1 MSREPLNLAR
11 WGIEHPSLLIY
22 LILVILISGGAAF
35 FQLGQRDLPT
45 YAIKTMVV
53 NAQWPGATADEMA
66 RLVADPL
73 ESKLLE
79 VPWLKDVSSFSKPG
93 ETWLLVNI
101 EDFMPNGDTLMRER
115 FYDIRKKL
123 SDIAHRLPPGVRG
136 PFFNDEFGDIYSVLY
151 GFSSRDHSPG
161 ELKDIVEQARN
172 TVARIDSVEK
182 AILYGVQP
190 EKVFVELDDNR
201 LSTLGIDP
209 IRIATLLRAHNTIQD
224 SGRIEGQQS
233 YYQLR
238 LNDRFRT
245 VADIAAM
252 PVKIPGGSVVRLDD
266 IAEVY
271 RGYQDPARF
280 TMRVNGEPA
289 IALAIT
295 MREGSQL
302 LSMSEE
308 VSAAMEAFVER
319 LPIGVEMAL
328 VADQPSTVRSS
339 IDRFIFK
346 LLLAVAI
353 VLLVSYFTL
362 GLRTGLVVAL
372 AIPLVLG
379 TVFVAMYILGIDI
392 TRVSL
397 GALVISLGLLVD
409 DAMIVVELMHV
420 KLEQGWERMKAATFA
435 YTATSKPMLSGTLIA
450 AAGFMPVFI
459 VDASPREILGDLFL
473 VIAISLVASWIVA
486 VVFTP
491 FLAFNILRVS
501 DNHPG
506 PETGDS
512 IDIYQSRTYQA
523 FRALVAWCMR
533 HNIWVIAIG
542 TLLFGLTLL
551 GMQRVTFEF
560 FPDNDRPEALVDVW
574 FPEDTS
580 YRQMEQQVAD
590 IEKLLS
596 AAPEVADYVTYIGGD
611 TLRVQNDMFVEQ
623 PNANY
628 TKVIAVAKDLDGR
641 ERLKTRLRTYFGHH
655 LPGLRTRVYNLP
667 YGVPFDYPVRY
678 RITGEDPQV
687 LQQINRQLQ
696 ASIASHPAIFDIHDN
711 LREPLMTIGIEFDL
725 ARVAASGTTPQQ
737 LTLALSSMLDGL
749 PATHY
754 REDNDLIAVVMRNN
768 SDQRYNLDRL
778 QTLQVP
784 VGNGKTVALSE
795 LARFDFRFEP
805 SIVWHHNAFNS
816 ITVLAQLADGFLTLE
831 VDRDLKPELDKLR
844 ATLPPGYQID
854 AGGMVEVSDLVDVQL
869 GKTLPFLV
877 VTLLTILMFQLN
889 SMSKMVL
896 VLATVPLGLIGV
908 VAALLLFDLPFGMVA
923 RLGVLALS
931 GIIIRNSIILIDQ
944 IDQDLE
950 AGATRW
956 QAVLESTVRR
966 SRPIV
971 LTALAAILAMI
982 PLASDYFWGPMAV
995 AMMSGLLVAT
1005 GLTLLV
1011 FPAVYCFWYRV
1022 KPNLP

>member
-1 MSREPLNLAR
+1 MEREPFNLAR

-22 LILVILISGGAAF
+22 LILIILISGGAAY

-53 NAQWPGATADEMA
+53 SAQWPGATADEMA

-79 VPWLKDVSSFSKPG
+79 VPWLRDVSSFSKPG

-101 EDFMPNGDTLMRER
+101 EDFMPNGAEVMRER
-115 FYDIRKKL
+115 FYDIRKKV
-123 SDIAHRLPPGVRG
+123 SDVAHQLPAGVRG
-136 PFFNDEFGDIYSVLY
+136 PFFNDEFGDIYSILY
-151 GFSSRDHSPG
+151 GFNSRDHSPA
-161 ELKDIVEQARN
+161 ELKNIVEHARN

-201 LSTLGIDP
+201 LATLGIDP
-209 IRIATLLRAHNTIQD
+209 LRIAMLLRDHNTVQN
-224 SGRIEGQQS
+224 SGRVEGEQR

-238 LNDRFRT
+238 LNDRFRSL
-245 VADIAAM
+245 ADIAAM
-252 PVKIPGGSVVRLDD
+252 PVSVPGGKVIRLDD
-266 IAEVY
+266 IARVY

-302 LSMSEE
+302 LAMSEE
-308 VSAAMEAFVER
+308 VEQTMTAFAAE
-319 LPIGVEMAL
+319 LPVGVEMAL
-328 VADQPSTVRSS
+328 VADQPNTVRTS
-339 IDRFIFK
+339 INRFVFK
-346 LLLAVAI
+346 LIVAVAI

-362 GLRTGLVVAL
+362 GWRTGIVVAL

-379 TVFVAMYILGIDI
+379 TVFVAMYILDIDI

-459 VDASPREILGDLFL
+459 IDASPREIIGDLFV
-473 VIAISLVASWIVA
+473 VIAFALMTSWIVA
-486 VVFTP
+486 VIFTP
-491 FLAFNILRVS
+491 FLAFNILHAPS
-501 DNHPG
+501 G
-506 PETGDS
+506 KPESHTDL
-512 IDIYQSRTYQA
+512 YQTPNYQR
-523 FRALVAWCMR
+523 FRRLVAWCMR
-533 HNIWVIAIG
+533 HNIWVLAIG
-542 TLLFGLTLL
+542 TLLFGLTLIGL
-551 GMQRVTFEF
+551 QRVTIEF

-574 FPEDTS
+574 FPEDAS
-580 YRQMEQQVAD
+580 YKQMEQQVAE

-596 AAPEVADYVTYIGGD
+596 TAPEVANYVTYIGGD
-611 TLRVQNDMFVEQ
+611 TLRVQNDMFIEQ
-623 PNANY
+623 PNSNY
-628 TKVIAVAKDLDGR
+628 TKVIAIATDLAAR
-641 ERLKTRLRTYFGHH
+641 ERLKTRLRTYFAHN

-687 LQQINRQLQ
+687 LQQINQQLQ
-696 ASIASHPAIFDIHDN
+696 ASIASHPAIYDIHDN
-711 LREPLMTIGIEFDL
+711 LREPLMTIGVELDL

-749 PATHY
+749 PATQY
-754 REDNDLIAVVMRNN
+754 REDNDLIAVVMRN
-768 SDQRYNLDRL
+768 SGDKRYNLDRL

-795 LARFDFRFEP
+795 LARFDYRFEE
-805 SIVWHHNAFNS
+805 SIIWHYNAFSS
-816 ITVLAQLADGFLTLE
+816 ITVLAQLAEGVLTLE
-831 VDRDLKPELDKLR
+831 VDKDLQPQLDELR

-854 AGGMVEVSDLVDVQL
+854 AGGMVEVSDLVDIQL
-869 GKTLPFLV
+869 EKTLPFLV

-889 SMSKMVL
+889 SMSKMML

-944 IDQDLE
+944 IDQDLA

-966 SRPIV
+966 SRPII

-1005 GLTLLV
+1005 VLTLLV

-1022 KPNLP
+1022 KPST

>member
-1 MSREPLNLAR
+1 MEREPFNLAR
-11 WGIEHPSLLIY
+11 WGIERSSLLIY
-22 LILVILISGGAAF
+22 LILVILISGAAAF

-53 NAQWPGATADEMA
+53 SAQWPGATAAEMA
-66 RLVADPL
+66 QLVADPI

-115 FYDIRKKL
+115 FYDIRKKVG
-123 SDIAHRLPPGVRG
+123 DIIHQLPTGVRG
-136 PFFNDEFGDIYSVLY
+136 PFFNDEFGDIYSILY
-151 GFSSRDHSPG
+151 GFNSRDHSPA

-182 AILYGVQP
+182 AVLYGVQP
-190 EKVFVELDDNR
+190 EKVFVELDDKR
-201 LSTLGIDP
+201 LATLGVDP
-209 IRIATLLRAHNTIQD
+209 LRVAMLLRDHNTVQK
-224 SGRIEGQQS
+224 SGRVEGEQR

-238 LNDRFRT
+238 LNDRFRS

-252 PVKIPGGSVVRLDD
+252 PVSVPGGNVSGNVIRLDD
-266 IAEVY
+266 IARVY

-295 MREGSQL
+295 MRAGSQL

-308 VSAAMEAFVER
+308 VDRVMAAFATE
-319 LPIGVEMAL
+319 LPAGVEMAL
-328 VADQPSTVRSS
+328 VADQPSTVRAS
-339 IDRFIFK
+339 IDRFLFK
-346 LLLAVAI
+346 LLVAVAI

-362 GLRTGLVVAL
+362 GMRTGVVVAL

-379 TVFVAMYILGIDI
+379 TVFVAMFIFGIDI

-473 VIAISLVASWIVA
+473 VIAFALITSWIVA

-491 FLAFNILRVS
+491 FLAFNILRPHGGSVE
-501 DNHPG
+501 NQV
-506 PETGDS
+506 
-512 IDIYQSRTYQA
+512 DIYQSRNYQR

-533 HNIWVIAIG
+533 HNLVVIAIA
-542 TLLFGLTLL
+542 TLLFLLTVFGL
-551 GMQRVTFEF
+551 QRVTAEF

-580 YRQMEQQVAD
+580 FKQMEQQVAQ

-596 AAPEVADYVTYIGGD
+596 DAPEVANYVTYIGGD

-628 TKVIAVAKDLDGR
+628 TKVIAIATDLAAR
-641 ERLKTRLRTYFGHH
+641 ERLKTRLRTYFSHN
-655 LPGLRTRVYNLP
+655 LPELRTRVYNLP

-678 RITGEDPQV
+678 RITGEDPQI
-687 LQQINRQLQ
+687 LQQINQQLQ

-711 LREPLMTIGIEFDL
+711 QRDPLMTIGIELDL
-725 ARVAASGTTPQQ
+725 ARVAASGTTPQL
-737 LTLALSSMLDGL
+737 LTLALNSMLDGL
-749 PATHY
+749 PATNY
-754 REDNDLIAVVMRNN
+754 REDNDLIAVVMRNQADN
-768 SDQRYNLDRL
+768 RYNLDRL
-778 QTLQVP
+778 ETLQVP
-784 VGNGKTVALSE
+784 VGNGKTVPLSE
-795 LARFDFRFEP
+795 LARFDYRFEE
-805 SIVWHHNAFNS
+805 SIIWHYNAFNS
-816 ITVLAQLADGFLTLE
+816 ITVLAQLADGVLTLE
-831 VDRDLKPELDKLR
+831 VDKDLKPQLDELR

-854 AGGMVEVSDLVDVQL
+854 AGGMVEVSALVDTQL

-889 SMSKMVL
+889 SMSKMAL

-944 IDQDLE
+944 IDQDLA
-950 AGATRW
+950 AGATLW

-966 SRPIV
+966 SRPII

-1005 GLTLLV
+1005 VLTLLV
-1011 FPAVYCFWYRV
+1011 FPAVYCAWYRV
-1022 KPNLP
+1022 KPTPA

>member
-1 MSREPLNLAR
+1 MSSDRLNLAR

-45 YAIKTMVV
+45 YAIKTMIV
-53 NAQWPGATADEMA
+53 NVQWPGSSAAEMA
-66 RLVADPL
+66 QLVADPL

-79 VPWLKDVSSFSKPG
+79 VPWLKDVASFSKPG
-93 ETWLLVNI
+93 ETWLIVNI

-115 FYDIRKKL
+115 FYDIRKKVG
-123 SDIAHRLPPGVRG
+123 DVAHLLPAGAIG

-151 GFSSRDHSPG
+151 GFSSHDHTPA

-172 TVARIDSVEK
+172 AAARIDSVEK
-182 AILYGVQP
+182 AILYGLQP
-190 EKVFVELDDNR
+190 EKIFVELDDNR
-201 LSTLGIDP
+201 LASLGIDP
-209 IRIATLLRAHNTIQD
+209 TRVAMLLRAHNSVQN
-224 SGRIEGQQS
+224 SGRVEGAQR

-238 LNDRFRT
+238 LNDRFRGL
-245 VADIAAM
+245 ADIAAM
-252 PVKIPGGSVVRLDD
+252 PVSAPGGVVVRLDD
-266 IAEVY
+266 IARVY
-271 RGYQDPARF
+271 RGYQDPPRF

-302 LSMSEE
+302 LSMSDE
-308 VSAAMEAFVER
+308 VQQTMDAFAAQ
-319 LPIGVEMAL
+319 LPAGVEMAL
-328 VADQPSTVRSS
+328 VADQPSTVRAS
-339 IDRFIFK
+339 IDRFIIK
-346 LLLAVAI
+346 LIIAVAI

-362 GLRTGLVVAL
+362 GLRTGIVVAL

-420 KLEQGWERMKAATFA
+420 KLEQGWQRMKAATFA
-435 YTATSKPMLSGTLIA
+435 YTATSTPMLSGTLIA

-459 VDASPREILGDLFL
+459 VDASPREILGDLFV

-486 VVFTP
+486 VLFTP
-491 FLAFNILRVS
+491 FLAFNILTP
-501 DNHPG
+501 H
-506 PETGDS
+506 TGQSSVTTDP
-512 IDIYQSRTYQA
+512 YQTRTYVK
-523 FRALVAWCMR
+523 FRALVSWCMG
-533 HNIWVIAIG
+533 HNRWVILIA
-542 TLLFGLTLL
+542 TLLFGLTLIGL
-551 GMQRVTFEF
+551 QRVTIEF

-574 FPEDTS
+574 FPEGTS
-580 YRQMEQQVAD
+580 YRQMEKQIAS

-596 AAPEVADYVTYIGGD
+596 EAPEVANFVTYIGGD

-628 TKVIAVAKDLDGR
+628 TKIIAISTDLAAREQLKDQL
-641 ERLKTRLRTYFGHH
+641 TNYFQNH
-655 LPGLRTRVYNLP
+655 LPELRTRVYNLP

-687 LQQINRQLQ
+687 LQAISEQLQ
-696 ASIASHPAIFDIHDN
+696 ASIASHPAIFDVHDN
-711 LREPLMTIGIEFDL
+711 LREPLMTIGIELDL
-725 ARVAASGTTPQQ
+725 ARVLASGTNPQQ
-737 LTLALSSMLDGL
+737 LTLALSAMLDGL

-754 REDNDLIAVVMRNN
+754 REDNDLIAVVMRNSKEN
-768 SDQRYNLDRL
+768 RQNLDRL

-784 VGNGKTVALSE
+784 IGEGKTVPLSQV
-795 LARFDFRFEP
+795 ARFDYQFEE
-805 SIVWHHNAFNS
+805 SVIWHYNAFRS
-816 ITVLAQLADGFLTLE
+816 ITVLAQLEKGVLALE
-831 VDRDLKPELDKLR
+831 VDKQLQPQLEQLR

-854 AGGMVEVSDLVDVQL
+854 AGGMVEVSDLVDTQL

-889 SMSKMVL
+889 SMSKMAL

-944 IDQDLE
+944 IDQDIA

-966 SRPIV
+966 SRPII

-982 PLASDYFWGPMAV
+982 PLATDYFWGPMAV

-1005 GLTLLV
+1005 ALTLLV
-1011 FPAVYCFWYRV
+1011 FPAVYCAWYRIQ
-1022 KPNLP
+1022 PAT

>member
-1 MSREPLNLAR
+1 MSSDRLNLAR

-45 YAIKTMVV
+45 YAIKTMIVSV
-53 NAQWPGATADEMA
+53 QWPGSSAAEMA
-66 RLVADPL
+66 ELVADPL

-79 VPWLKDVSSFSKPG
+79 VPWLKDVASFSKPG
-93 ETWLLVNI
+93 ETWLIVNI

-115 FYDIRKKL
+115 FYDIRKKVG
-123 SDIAHRLPPGVRG
+123 DVAHLLPAGAIG

-151 GFSSRDHSPG
+151 GFSSHDHTPA

-172 TVARIDSVEK
+172 AAARIDSVEK
-182 AILYGVQP
+182 AILYGLQP
-190 EKVFVELDDNR
+190 EKIFVELDDNR
-201 LSTLGIDP
+201 LASLGIDP
-209 IRIATLLRAHNTIQD
+209 TRVAMLLRAHNSVQN
-224 SGRIEGQQS
+224 SGRVEGAQR

-238 LNDRFRT
+238 LNDRFRGL
-245 VADIAAM
+245 ADIAAM
-252 PVKIPGGSVVRLDD
+252 PVSAPGGVVVRLDD
-266 IAEVY
+266 IARVY
-271 RGYQDPARF
+271 RGYQDPPRF

-302 LSMSEE
+302 LSMSDE
-308 VSAAMEAFVER
+308 VQQTMDAFAAQ
-319 LPIGVEMAL
+319 LPAGVEMAL
-328 VADQPSTVRSS
+328 VADQPSTVRAS
-339 IDRFIFK
+339 IDRFIIK
-346 LLLAVAI
+346 LIIAVAI

-362 GLRTGLVVAL
+362 GLRTGIVVAL

-420 KLEQGWERMKAATFA
+420 KLEQGWQRMKAATFA
-435 YTATSKPMLSGTLIA
+435 YTATSTPMLSGTLIA

-459 VDASPREILGDLFL
+459 VDASPREILGDLFV

-486 VVFTP
+486 VLFTP
-491 FLAFNILRVS
+491 FLAFNILTP
-501 DNHPG
+501 H
-506 PETGDS
+506 TGQSGVTTDP
-512 IDIYQSRTYQA
+512 YQTRTYVK
-523 FRALVAWCMR
+523 FRALVSWCMG
-533 HNIWVIAIG
+533 HNRWVILIA
-542 TLLFGLTLL
+542 TLLFGLTLIGL
-551 GMQRVTFEF
+551 QRVTIEF

-574 FPEDTS
+574 FPEGTS
-580 YRQMEQQVAD
+580 YRQMEKQIAS

-596 AAPEVADYVTYIGGD
+596 EAPEVANYVTYIGGD

-628 TKVIAVAKDLDGR
+628 TKIIAISTDLAAREQLKD
-641 ERLKTRLRTYFGHH
+641 RLTNYFQNH
-655 LPGLRTRVYNLP
+655 LPELRTRVYNLP

-687 LQQINRQLQ
+687 LQAISQQLQ
-696 ASIASHPAIFDIHDN
+696 ASIASHSAIFDVHDN
-711 LREPLMTIGIEFDL
+711 LREPLMTIGIELDL
-725 ARVAASGTTPQQ
+725 ARVLASGTNPQQ
-737 LTLALSSMLDGL
+737 LTLALSAMLDGL

-754 REDNDLIAVVMRNN
+754 REDNDLIAVVMRNSKEN
-768 SDQRYNLDRL
+768 RQNLDRL

-784 VGNGKTVALSE
+784 IGEGKTVPLSQV
-795 LARFDFRFEP
+795 ARFDYQFEE
-805 SIVWHHNAFNS
+805 SVIWHYNAFRS
-816 ITVLAQLADGFLTLE
+816 ITVLAQLEKGVLALE
-831 VDRDLKPELDKLR
+831 VDKQLQPQLEQLR

-854 AGGMVEVSDLVDVQL
+854 AGGMVEVSDLVDTQL

-889 SMSKMVL
+889 SMSKMAL
-896 VLATVPLGLIGV
+896 VLATVPLRLIGV

-944 IDQDLE
+944 IDQDIA

-966 SRPIV
+966 SRPII

-982 PLASDYFWGPMAV
+982 PLATDYFWGPMAV

-1005 GLTLLV
+1005 ALTLLV
-1011 FPAVYCFWYRV
+1011 FPAVYCAWYRIQ
-1022 KPNLP
+1022 PAT